1 MKRVLWKLDKYL
13 EMIRIRFLMM
23 LAYRTNYYTGIL
35 IYSINIGAYYFL
47 WKAIYGGKGQI
58 EGLSIA
64 QMTTYVAVA
73 WMARAFYFNNL
84 DREMAQEIAEGK
96 VAIELIR
103 PYNYLGMKTMQALG
117 EGIFRLFFF
126 SLPGLIIVYFVF
138 PIQFTWEPSVW
149 GLFLLSILLSFLINT
164 ELNLLT
170 GITTFFLLNNAGLIR
185 AKRVV
190 IDLFSGLLLPI
201 SFFPGWAQG
210 VLNYLPFQ
218 GISYTPSMIFTK
230 GFSPQQAIEAIGQQF
245 IWVIILILPIYLLW
259 NLAKKQLII
268 QGG

>member
-1 MKRVLWKLDKYL
+1 
-13 EMIRIRFLMM
+13 MM

-47 WKAIYGGKGQI
+47 WSAIYGSKEEI
-58 EGLSIA
+58 VGLSVT
-64 QMTTYVAVA
+64 QMTTYVAVS

-84 DREMAQEIAEGK
+84 DREMALEIMEGK
-96 VAIELIR
+96 VAVELIR
-103 PYNYLGMKTMQALG
+103 PYNYLGMKVMQGLG

-126 SLPGLIIVYFVF
+126 SAPGLIIVYFVF
-138 PIQFTWEPSVW
+138 PVKFTWDLSVW
-149 GLFLLSILLSFLINT
+149 GLFAISILLSFFINT

-170 GITTFFLLNNAGLIR
+170 GITTFFIYNNSGLIR

-201 SFFPGWAQG
+201 SFFPGWAQD
-210 VLNYLPFQ
+210 VMKYLPFQ
-218 GISYTPSMIFTK
+218 GISYFPSMIVTK
-230 GFSPQQAIEAIGQQF
+230 GFSQSQAIDAIAQQF
-245 IWVIILILPIYLLW
+245 VWVILLFFPIQILW
-259 NLAKKQLII
+259 SLAKKQLII

>member
-1 MKRVLWKLDKYL
+1 MDKYI

-47 WKAIYGGKGQI
+47 WNGIYGDKPEI
-58 EGLSIA
+58 EGLTVA
-64 QMTTYVAVA
+64 QMTTYIAVA

-84 DREMAQEIAEGK
+84 DREMAIEIMEGR
-96 VAIELIR
+96 VAVELIR
-103 PYNYLGMKTMQALG
+103 PYSYLGMKVMQGLG

-126 SLPGLIIVYFVF
+126 SLPGMVIVAFIFQLDFSISPTSLLLFFV
-138 PIQFTWEPSVW
+138 
-149 GLFLLSILLSFLINT
+149 SILFSFFINT
-164 ELNLLT
+164 QINLLT
-170 GITTFFLLNNAGLIR
+170 GIATFFLYNNSGLIR

-201 SFFPGWAQG
+201 SFFPGWAQQIM
-210 VLNYLPFQ
+210 NYLPFQ
-218 GISYTPSMIFTK
+218 GISYYPSMIFTG
-230 GFSPQQAIEAIGQQF
+230 GFSHEQAIQAIISQAV
-245 IWVIILILPIYLLW
+245 WVGILIVPIYVLW
-259 NLAKKQLII
+259 ILAKKQLII